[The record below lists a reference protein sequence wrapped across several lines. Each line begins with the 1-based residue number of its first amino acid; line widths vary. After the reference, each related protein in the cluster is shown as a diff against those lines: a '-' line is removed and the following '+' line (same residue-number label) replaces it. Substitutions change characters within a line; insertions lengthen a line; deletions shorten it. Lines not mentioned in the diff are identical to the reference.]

1 MIFKVNYQETKLRN
15 PKREDTKTLYLEAG
29 SVVEARELV
38 EQNTPYNIEFVQLID
53 GKHLEYEQNIP
64 DFKLVEFN

>member
-15 PKREDTKTLYLEAG
+15 PKREDTQTLYLEAG

-38 EQNTPYNIEFVQLID
+38 EQNTPYNIELVQQID
-53 GKHLEYEQNIP
+53 EKYLEYEQNSP

>member
-1 MIFKVNYQETKLRN
+1 MIFKINYQETKLRN
-15 PKREDTKTLYLEAG
+15 PKREDTQTLYLEAG

-38 EQNTPYNIEFVQLID
+38 EQNTPYNIEFVQQID
-53 GKHLEYEQNIP
+53 GKYLEYEKTSP

>member
-15 PKREDTKTLYLEAG
+15 PKREDTKTLYLEAET
-29 SVVEARELV
+29 VVAARAIV
-38 EQNTPYNIEFVQLID
+38 EQNTPYNIEFVQQID
-53 GKHLEYEQNIP
+53 GKYLEYEKTSP

>member
-15 PKREDTKTLYLEAG
+15 PKREDTQTLYLEAG

-38 EQNTPYNIEFVQLID
+38 EQNTPYNIELVQLID
-53 GKHLEYEQNIP
+53 GKYLEYEQNSP
-64 DFKLVEFN
+64 DFKLAEFN

>member
-15 PKREDTKTLYLEAG
+15 PKREDTQALYLEAG
-29 SVVEARELV
+29 SAVEARELI
-38 EQNTPYNIEFVQLID
+38 EQNTPYNIELVQKID
-53 GKHLEYEQNIP
+53 GKYLEYEQNSP